1 MDEILKELG
10 EQENSQEV
18 VNEFYLNEV
27 QQPTGTSEYIS
38 FLGYVF
44 IGIGVVDF
52 LLSFTGTN
60 ITFFLGFISTFTPII
75 FGAIGGALISQKD
88 EINFFEIERFSEFN
102 NALYC
107 FIKLLSGSLR
117 ILLKSSSV
125 SAFNSTLMGKRPC
138 NSGSKSEGFAN

>member
-1 MDEILKELG
+1 MEIEEELG

-27 QQPTGTSEYIS
+27 QQPTGSSEYIS

-60 ITFFLGFISTFTPII
+60 ITFFLGFISTFTP
-75 FGAIGGALISQKD
+75 
-88 EINFFEIERFSEFN
+88 
-102 NALYC
+102 
-107 FIKLLSGSLR
+107 
-117 ILLKSSSV
+117 V
-125 SAFNSTLMGKRPC
+125 SYTHLTLPTK
-138 NSGSKSEGFAN
+138 A